1 MKINYNDLKTLIDD
15 FRYIVQTGGNPFT
28 VQDGSGIMS
37 SSKSVFFMVLEV
49 MKTIVFLLVYIVLIY
64 FLYIILFKGYPRFI
78 MDILSF
84 GFYKKQNL
92 DKLFSENKFFE
103 NHFKF
108 LMKRSNEFIGL
119 DPHVSFSALVKTN
132 KLKDIIEDVE
142 TNMNEY
148 YKNYKYTRRY
158 VETFREYFL
167 YYNKLNKEFNNTTG
181 LDTCGDDGMMESY
194 QQFQELE
201 KKKNDNEI
209 SKLCQKKKC
218 VRIHKELL
226 RNPNYLPPQCKASLI
241 ETSLIVDVNQR
252 TQPEKV
258 NCPAPMFVIEYP
270 EFYDTLLEY
279 LKKTG
284 QYKVKGK
291 AKEIKK
297 ERDFQLAELYY
308 LDLIGVNT
316 HIKRVR
322 LMNCAIKKLA
332 RELKE
337 MVNSLN
343 ETQFSLFLIIPEIT
357 DNDTKRKFSSNLMTH
372 FGDIQLSPSPIYS
385 NNVRYDSLN
394 DYTWYLFEVIHNVFQ
409 YPNNYSKSY
418 KDLEGAIRQ
427 MMAGS
432 PYELTLFLTSYI
444 NLDFQKKLK
453 AESTILLN
461 YENIPYN
468 KKLVDLLE
476 WVNKHPVF
484 SHIYFNSVLTT
495 SKKPEL
501 YNKVISAYEY
511 LLYTKR
517 IKEDTPTSLSNEFDS
532 SSSFPKT
539 NGNIGFQLIENL
551 INNARH
557 FKEYINAIN
566 ILNLYL
572 NTYQEQLSILYAEQY
587 RSNVKFFK
595 EMWNPYFNEI
605 FNNRV
610 LQYYRRMVQSR
621 NTAKSFSRFIK
632 LWKMV
637 GRMVKR
643 LKTEISAAFKRGM
656 VMPEEQP
663 PPQG

>member
-28 VQDGSGIMS
+28 VQDGSGMMS
-37 SSKSVFFMVLEV
+37 ASKSVFFIVLEI
-49 MKTIVFLLVYIVLIY
+49 MKTIIFLIIYIVLIY

-78 MDILSF
+78 LDIISF

-92 DKLFSENKFFE
+92 DRLFSENKFFE

-108 LMKRSNEFIGL
+108 LMKVSNEFIGL
-119 DPHVSFSALVKTN
+119 DPHTSFSALVKSN
-132 KLKDIIEDVE
+132 KLKSILSDVE

-167 YYNKLNKEFNNTTG
+167 YYNKLNKEYNNTTG
-181 LDTCGDDGMMESY
+181 LDTCQEDKLVDGYEADNKLLKSKDDNNI
-194 QQFQELE
+194 Q
-201 KKKNDNEI
+201 
-209 SKLCQKKKC
+209 KLCQRKKC
-218 VRIHKELL
+218 VRLYKEFF
-226 RNPNYLPPQCKASLI
+226 RDINYKPPQCKASLV
-241 ETSLIVDVNQR
+241 ETDIIVDPSQR
-252 TQPEKV
+252 TMPEKID
-258 NCPAPMFVIEYP
+258 CPAPVFVIEYP

-279 LKKTG
+279 QKRTG
-284 QYKVKGK
+284 QYKVKGRG
-291 AKEIKK
+291 KEIKK
-297 ERDFQLAELYY
+297 NRDFQLAEVYY
-308 LDLIGVNT
+308 KDLVGETTN
-316 HIKRVR
+316 IKRVR
-322 LMNCAIKKLA
+322 LMNCCIKKLA
-332 RELKE
+332 KEVKE
-337 MVNSLN
+337 MVNALN
-343 ETQFSLFLIIPEIT
+343 ETQFSLFLIIPELS
-357 DNDTKRKFSSNLMTH
+357 DNETKRKFSSNLMSH
-372 FGDIQLSPSPIYS
+372 FNDLKVSPSPIYS
-385 NNVRYDSLN
+385 DTFRYDSLN
-394 DYTWYLFEVIHNVFQ
+394 DYTWYLFEVIYNVFQ
-409 YPNNYSKSY
+409 NSKNYQKSY
-418 KDLEGAIRQ
+418 SDNDAIIKQ
-427 MMAGS
+427 MMAGF

-495 SKKPEL
+495 AKKPEL

-511 LLYTKR
+511 LLYSKRVKEGTKS
-517 IKEDTPTSLSNEFDS
+517 TGNEFDS
-532 SSSFPKT
+532 SSAYPKT

-572 NTYQEQLSILYAEQY
+572 NSYQEQLSTLYAEQY

-595 EMWNPYFNEI
+595 EMWDPYFNEI

-610 LQYYRRMVQSR
+610 LQYYRRMVQPR

-643 LKTEISAAFKRGM
+643 LKKEISAAFKRGM